1 MKKALIIILILLSV
15 VGISLGGVYFWVDN
29 KIHENGPL
37 AVERS
42 LVIKRGQGVRAI
54 GRQLEEAGI
63 VSDERLFA
71 LQARLTDMHRTL
83 KAGEYLFQPGMSIPS
98 ILTHLSSNNTVI
110 RSITIP
116 EGLTSREIVDLL
128 YGDESLDGDVDSMPV
143 EGSLLPETYHYS
155 LGDTRS
161 DIIERMHQSLIVTK
175 NSLWNADIAKDMPY
189 RSWDE
194 VLVLA
199 SIVEKET
206 AVAKER
212 PQVAS
217 VFVNRLRRGMRL
229 QSDPTV
235 IYALTEGLKPLGR
248 ALTRKDW
255 KFDHPFNTYV
265 IKGLPPKPIGNP
277 GKEAIAAVLNPDET
291 KYLYFV
297 ADGSG
302 GHAFAKNL
310 KEHNRNVARWR
321 KIKNQ

>member
-1 MKKALIIILILLSV
+1 MKKALIITLIFLSV
-15 VGISLGGVYFWVDN
+15 VGISLGGVYFWVN
-29 KIHENGPL
+29 SKIHESGPL
-37 AVERS
+37 VEEKS
-42 LVIKRGQGVRAI
+42 IIIKKGQGVRAI
-54 GRQLEEAGI
+54 GRALESAGI

-71 LQARLTDMHRTL
+71 LQARFTDMHRKL
-83 KAGEYLFQPGMSIPS
+83 KAGEYLFRPGMSIPDV
-98 ILTHLSSNNTVI
+98 LKHLSSNDTVI
-110 RSITIP
+110 RSITLP

-128 YGDESLDGDVDSMPV
+128 YADENLQGDVDLLPI

-161 DIIERMHQSLIVTK
+161 DIINRMQQSLMDTK
-175 NSLWNADIAKDMPY
+175 TVLWSAELANQMPY
-189 RSWDE
+189 ESWDE
-194 VLVLA
+194 VLILA

-206 AVAKER
+206 AVARER

-217 VFVNRLRRGMRL
+217 VFVNRLRLGMRL

-235 IYALTEGLKPLGR
+235 IYALTNGLKPLGR
-248 ALTRKDW
+248 TLTRKDW
-255 KFDHPFNTYV
+255 KYDHPFNTYV

-277 GKEAIAAVLNPDET
+277 GKEAITAVLNPDET

-297 ADGSG
+297 ADGTG

-310 KEHNRNVARWR
+310 KEHNRNVAKWR